1 MRTRS
6 SLFTFAL
13 ASTLL
18 GCPGPTVE
26 TPDAFT
32 APDTGAVAVADAG
45 TDAGVAAD
53 AFVAPDAASPRP
65 DAAVFID
72 ATSPTMN
79 SYSYVVSRVV
89 AEEVVG
95 GAVSGIDIDGLDSGS
110 GMSGSCATRAEDYRS
125 LIRGVGG
132 IDNQLS
138 AELLATLRGAGIDI
152 NANLEGAIAN
162 GEFLLLVTVDDVDN
176 FVDDPDGVLI
186 TVSAGAVTRGT
197 APRVDGSG
205 RIVPGQ
211 TFRRVMAGPPMAG
224 ELRGNRITVSSGN
237 LLLPLV
243 LGDPTSAVPL
253 MSAQITAR
261 ISADTLFDGEAGGGA
276 PIEPI
281 IAYAE
286 TRGFGALARTLLE
299 SNADLDVDPT
309 SPADCR
315 QISVGFRLDA
325 VSALVETE

>member
-6 SLFTFAL
+6 SFFTLAL
-13 ASTLL
+13 ASSLL
-18 GCPGPTVE
+18 GCPGPEAEV
-26 TPDAFT
+26 PDAFVS
-32 APDTGAVAVADAG
+32 PDAHTVVVDDAG
-45 TDAGVAAD
+45 SDAGVAVD
-53 AFVAPDAASPRP
+53 AFVTPDAASPMP
-65 DAAVFID
+65 DAAVFVD
-72 ATSPTMN
+72 ATAPTMG

-89 AEEVVG
+89 ADEVAG
-95 GAVSGIDIDGLDSGS
+95 GAVAGIDVDGIDSGS
-110 GMSGSCATRAEDYRS
+110 GTAGSCATRTRDYRS

-138 AELLATLRGAGIDI
+138 AQLLGTLRAAGIDI
-152 NANLEGAIAN
+152 NRNLEGAIAN
-162 GEFLLLVTVDDVDN
+162 GEFLLLVTVDDVDD
-176 FVDDPDGVLI
+176 FVNDPDGVLI
-186 TVSAGAVTRGT
+186 TVSAGTVTRGT

-205 RIVPGQ
+205 RIEPGQ

-224 ELRGNRITVSSGN
+224 DLRGNRITVSSGS

-261 ISADTLFDGEAGGGA
+261 ITADTLFDGEAGGGA
-276 PIEPI
+276 PLEPV
-281 IAYAE
+281 IAFAE

-299 SNADLDVDPT
+299 SNADLDVDPAMA
-309 SPADCR
+309 SRCR
-315 QISVGFRLDA
+315 QVSVGFRLEA